1 MARSRYPTLSSR
13 LSLSNIQGP
22 SGVGFREASRTMGV
36 LSQQLDRMSNVFF
49 KQAVTQAEI
58 EGAEYGANN
67 AITEKQLKDAIATGE
82 DLETQLGDTNTVF
95 GRAMRKSQLSVLE
108 TELELS
114 AKKQISEV
122 MVNALSNEDDPDEV
136 AKDLDAVTIEYT
148 KLANSAS
155 PIVGKRLGASLNAVT
170 SSKYHEYAVK
180 KANEQI
186 ALTRAKNLAIINEQL
201 NDIPTILT
209 KTVNESESEDKIG
222 LIFKK
227 NGAVDFL
234 KAQYF
239 NQVSKYSRSK
249 TSFES
254 FFKKFDEQVN
264 EFKTSY
270 ILNTTLQKGNH
281 SKLSKAIRTNNYKNI
296 DYRLK
301 GVITSMS
308 NEERLKLF
316 KSINTQSKEI
326 FDAEENEDKINE
338 EKSENKLTDLKIEF
352 NSLLSGADR
361 NLQKAKTILNQ
372 IRPYDNKLYETLSEK
387 YETEK
392 DNSDPDIVLSFDKKL
407 SAGTLTYDDLINHS
421 DGLDSKDKAKY
432 FEGVQ
437 KLQDKQLQRALT
449 NLTGLFNTEF
459 EGFDPGMVEGLAKN
473 NAYLKPLSQYKKI
486 KAELVNELADAKASN
501 RSVDLVALAKS
512 KYEEYQ
518 NKIVVTIDKNNLI
531 RGQKAI
537 DKIKATVGKA
547 YPQLANITNTQYADM
562 LEFLVANKKA
572 LQSSLTERTYELL
585 KKNIKTAIQIES
597 RN

>member
-1 MARSRYPTLSSR
+1 MARSRYP
-13 LSLSNIQGP
+13 SLTERISLGNIQGP
-22 SGVGFREASRTMGV
+22 SNIGVRESARTLDV
-36 LSQQLDRMSNVFF
+36 LTNSLNQMSNFF
-49 KQAVTQAEI
+49 MKRAEAEAEQ
-58 EGAEYGANN
+58 EGIEYGAENP
-67 AITEKQLKDAIATGE
+67 ITEKQLKDAIATGE
-82 DLETQLGDTNTVF
+82 DLEAQLGDRNTVF
-95 GRAMRKSQLSVLE
+95 GRAMRKSQLAILE

-122 MVNALSNEDDPDEV
+122 MVNALNNESDPTEV
-136 AKDLDAVTIEYT
+136 SKDLDAVTIEYT
-148 KLANSAS
+148 KLANNAS

-186 ALTRAKNLAIINEQL
+186 TLTRAKKLASINEEL
-201 NDIPTILT
+201 DDIPTILT

-234 KAQYF
+234 KAKYF
-239 NQVSKYSRSK
+239 NKVSKYSRSK

-270 ILNTTLQKGNH
+270 ILNATLQKGNH

-316 KSINTQSKEI
+316 KSINTQAKEI
-326 FDAEENEDKINE
+326 FDAEQDQDSINE
-338 EKSENKLTDLKIEF
+338 AKSVNKITDLKIQF
-352 NSLLSGADR
+352 NSFLSGDDR
-361 NLQKAKTILNQ
+361 NLAKAKTILNQ
-372 IRPYDNKLYETLSEK
+372 IRPYDNDLYAELSEK

-392 DNSDPDIVLSFDKKL
+392 DNSDPDIVLSFEKKL
-407 SAGTLTYDDLINHS
+407 SAGTLTYDDLINNS

-432 FEGVQ
+432 FKGVQ
-437 KLQDKQLQRALT
+437 DLQDKNLQRALT

-459 EGFDPGMVEGLAKN
+459 EGFDPGMKEGLEKN
-473 NAYLKPLSQYKKI
+473 NAYLKPLAQYKKI
-486 KAELVNELADAKASN
+486 KAELVNELAEAKANN
-501 RSVDLVALAKS
+501 RSIDLVALAKS
-512 KYEEYQ
+512 KFDGFQ
-518 NKIVVTIDKNNLI
+518 NKVVITIKKNNLI
-531 RGQKAI
+531 KAQKSI
-537 DKIKATVGKA
+537 DKIKAIVGNA
-547 YPQLANITNTQYADM
+547 YPQLENITNTQYADTF
-562 LEFLVANKKA
+562 EFLIDNKNQLK
-572 LQSSLTERTYELL
+572 QSLGERTYEVL
-585 KKNIKTAIQIES
+585 KKNLKTAIEIDQE
-597 RN
+597 N